1 MKKVNPVTECEEL
14 ARALH
19 DLKKEIL
26 KTWFGRFML
35 WTLDRLSQMLNWLGI
50 KGNNK

>member
-14 ARALH
+14 AQALH

-26 KTWFGRFML
+26 KTRFGKFML
-35 WTLDRLSQMLNWLGI
+35 WVLDRLSQAINWVKI
-50 KGNNK
+50 KTK